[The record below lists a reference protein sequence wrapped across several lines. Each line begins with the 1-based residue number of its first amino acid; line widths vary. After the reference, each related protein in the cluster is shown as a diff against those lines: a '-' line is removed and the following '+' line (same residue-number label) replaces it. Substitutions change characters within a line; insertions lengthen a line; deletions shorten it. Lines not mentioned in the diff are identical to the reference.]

1 MNNAISAILAIVGG
15 VIGLAIVSVLV
26 SKNAQTPQVLGAGGS
41 ALANVITA
49 AVSPV
54 TGTGAATGGGGSG
67 SGGGF
72 SFGSLGSLSSGITS
86 LGNIGSLFGG

>member
-26 SKNAQTPQVLGAGGS
+26 SKNAQTPQVLGASGN

-54 TGTGAATGGGGSG
+54 TGTGAATGGGGNG

-72 SFGSLGSLSSGITS
+72 SFGGLGSLSQGITS